1 MLSDEGIVHDRLPVL
16 LEDFLKV
23 VDVVVLVG
31 GNQVG
36 HGQDLRVVLV
46 GFGLLGVKRIDSRL
60 HQHVGQDQVLQ
71 TRCSSRGAGLVVIL
85 QINIWIFVQSQSLL
99 DRKQDN

>member
-46 GFGLLGVKRIDSRL
+46 GFGLLHSQVGD
-60 HQHVGQDQVLQ
+60 HQLVFSLQVHL
-71 TRCSSRGAGLVVIL
+71 T
-85 QINIWIFVQSQSLL
+85 SLL
-99 DRKQDN
+99 LRCCLSLLIFDCLRPACLQGGTRKMP

>member
-46 GFGLLGVKRIDSRL
+46 GFGLLHSQVGGQQLAFTLRL
-60 HQHVGQDQVLQ
+60 QKVHL
-71 TRCSSRGAGLVVIL
+71 IY
-85 QINIWIFVQSQSLL
+85 F
-99 DRKQDN
+99 

>member
-46 GFGLLGVKRIDSRL
+46 GFGLLHSQVGGHKLVLPLRL
-60 HQHVGQDQVLQ
+60 QKMHLTSLLLISQVL
-71 TRCSSRGAGLVVIL
+71 SEPPY
-85 QINIWIFVQSQSLL
+85 N
-99 DRKQDN
+99 